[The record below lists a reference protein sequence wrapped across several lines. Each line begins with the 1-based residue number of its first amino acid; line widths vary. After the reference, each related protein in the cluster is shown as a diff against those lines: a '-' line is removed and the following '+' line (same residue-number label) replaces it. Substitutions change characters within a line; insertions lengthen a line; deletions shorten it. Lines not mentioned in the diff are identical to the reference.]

1 MPMLRMHEYPDFASL
16 SDALSALW
24 LDIIQAKA
32 AGSFA
37 LAGGTTPAPVYRK
50 LDALLA
56 ALPVTS
62 GANIKLVATDERWVG
77 DADPQ
82 SNEGL
87 FRQCLEKSNHD
98 VQRWQLVSLKTSAA
112 APSEA
117 IPAVAG
123 RLAEQL
129 PNAFDAILLG
139 MGADGHIASLFPGS
153 PQLLVNDPASLCVPA
168 THPQSGQTRISLS
181 LSRLLDTERIWLVI
195 TGKEKRQVLEAAA
208 TGGLPIGALLREA
221 TCAIDVFWSP

>member
-1 MPMLRMHEYPDFASL
+1 MSTLRMHEYPDF
-16 SDALSALW
+16 DALSAALSAQW
-24 LDIIQAKA
+24 LSLIQARPA
-32 AGSFA
+32 SSFA
-37 LAGGTTPAPVYRK
+37 LAGGTTPAPVYRQ

-56 ALPVTS
+56 GSAAT
-62 GANIKLVATDERWVG
+62 GKIKLVATDERWVS

-87 FRQCLEKSNHD
+87 FRHCLEKSSQAN
-98 VQRWQLVSLKTSAA
+98 QCWQLVSLKT
-112 APSEA
+112 PDTVPDDA
-117 IPAVAG
+117 IPAVAK

-153 PQLLVNDPASLCVPA
+153 PHLLLNNPASLCVPA

-181 LSRLLDTERIWLVI
+181 LSRLTHTERIWLLI
-195 TGKEKRQVLEAAA
+195 TGREKREVLENAEASN
-208 TGGLPIGALLREA
+208 LPISALLREA
-221 TCAIDVFWSP
+221 TCPIDVFWSP